1 MVMKDFWNQRYSEDE
16 WAYGKSPNAF
26 FKEQLD
32 GIPPGKIILPAEGEG
47 RNAVYAAG
55 LGWDVTALDYSEAAR
70 EKAMRLAEEA
80 DIHIDYRIEDL
91 SVARLTP
98 ATFDAAAFIFVHLP
112 RSVIE
117 EAYRTVI
124 NSLKQGAKIIVE
136 VYSEKQL
143 GRSSGGPKDIR
154 VLYTEDKIRKLLQ
167 GTQIDYLEECETILD
182 EGPYHQGKAM
192 VIRTVAYKS

>member
-16 WAYGKSPNAF
+16 WVYGKSPNAF

-70 EKAMRLAEEA
+70 EKALRLANKA
-80 DIHIDYRIEDL
+80 GLSIDYKVVDL
-91 SVARLTP
+91 SVTRLPSSTY
-98 ATFDAAAFIFVHLP
+98 DAAAFIFVHLP
-112 RSVIE
+112 RSVIQ
-117 EAYRTVI
+117 EAYRAVI
-124 NSLKQGAKIIVE
+124 DSLKPGAGIILE
-136 VYSEKQL
+136 VYAEKQL

-154 VLYTEDKIRKLLQ
+154 VLYTEEKVRKLLE
-167 GTQIDYLEECETILD
+167 GTQIEYLEECETVLD

-192 VIRTVAYKS
+192 VIRAVAYKS

>member
-16 WAYGKSPNAF
+16 WVYGKSPNAF

-70 EKAMRLAEEA
+70 EKALRLANKA
-80 DIHIDYRIEDL
+80 GLSIDYKVVDL
-91 SVARLTP
+91 SVARLPSSTY
-98 ATFDAAAFIFVHLP
+98 DAAAFIFVHLP
-112 RSVIE
+112 RSVIQ
-117 EAYRTVI
+117 EAYRAVI
-124 NSLKQGAKIIVE
+124 DSLKPGAGIILE
-136 VYSEKQL
+136 VYAEKQL

-154 VLYTEDKIRKLLQ
+154 VLYTEEKVRKLLE
-167 GTQIDYLEECETILD
+167 GTQIEYLEECETVLD

-192 VIRTVAYKS
+192 VIRAVAYKS